1 LPHRIFSQLH
11 WVEHYPSPWEE
22 FRAAAPG
29 SAAHPA
35 FIVSIGPTTTPLDK
49 FVEWIL
55 PFLSARG
62 TDVRVVGDKASQLRD
77 GTPAREIEVQM
88 VVNGGPF
95 STVTLVS
102 KRGDVAIV
110 TASESLSEKT
120 GEDVKA
126 ILYSIEFRRNKD
138 EPVRV
143 PPDVQEFIDNF
154 DNDYVSHD
162 LAKVITHYSDRYL
175 NSGWTK
181 GQVEQ
186 NERQWI
192 NGATSH
198 KTHIT
203 DFLAADDR
211 AYVAGFVVVNGGPT
225 GPIVQTSI
233 IKENGQWRW
242 YGNQRDAAP

>member
-1 LPHRIFSQLH
+1 
-11 WVEHYPSPWEE
+11 
-22 FRAAAPG
+22 
-29 SAAHPA
+29 
-35 FIVSIGPTTTPLDK
+35 
-49 FVEWIL
+49 
-55 PFLSARG
+55 
-62 TDVRVVGDKASQLRD
+62 
-77 GTPAREIEVQM
+77 M
-88 VVNGGPF
+88 
-95 STVTLVS
+95 
-102 KRGDVAIV
+102 
-110 TASESLSEKT
+110 
-120 GEDVKA
+120 
-126 ILYSIEFRRNKD
+126 
-138 EPVRV
+138 
-143 PPDVQEFIDNF
+143 
-154 DNDYVSHD
+154 SHD

-192 NGATSH
+192 NGATSYRI
-198 KTHIT
+198 HIT